1 MSSQRLVC
9 LCNQVTAQEILAI
22 LKAGALTT
30 ADVQEFT
37 MAGTGCTRCVREIE
51 SIVLRYKSTQKIDP
65 QLRIDFEDPKRK

>member
-65 QLRIDFEDPKRK
+65 QLRFDFGDPKRK